1 MATRRQTLKLC
12 LDRDPYHAAKRTVA
26 FPAPHGVDVL
36 VLPAKAPD
44 LDPLD
49 YGVFSNVKRAW
60 QRVVRRDRPGWEEQ
74 KSLFVRLLNEFNVDA
89 AVKQMP
95 SRIRKCIEAKGRWFE
110 K

>member
-49 YGVFSNVKRAW
+49 CEVF
-60 QRVVRRDRPGWEEQ
+60 QREVCM
-74 KSLFVRLLNEFNVDA
+74 A
-89 AVKQMP
+89 AGGAQ
-95 SRIRKCIEAKGRWFE
+95 G
-110 K
+110 